1 MRLRLLLLIAVM
13 LVCYLLP
20 WVINPGVSLTLG
32 GYDLGE
38 WTSLLDAVR
47 GEQPPLLTSFL
58 LRLPLALFALM
69 ISFAAL
75 TPPLLFRRGGWG
87 VRSSLGGEAIS
98 LKILKIVL
106 ILLITTAL
114 LPPLEILDTP
124 NDPNYR
130 QQVLLSMIALI
141 GGMIG
146 ISGGLRRFHRLISI
160 GICVVGVLAI
170 LIGLTN
176 AINLMRGFGLPVTLG
191 AGGIFLSLLFA
202 LNAVLMGLEARRSF
216 LPSPVSERGWG

>member
-1 MRLRLLLLIAVM
+1 
-13 LVCYLLP
+13 
-20 WVINPGVSLTLG
+20 
-32 GYDLGE
+32 
-38 WTSLLDAVR
+38 
-47 GEQPPLLTSFL
+47 
-58 LRLPLALFALM
+58 
-69 ISFAAL
+69 
-75 TPPLLFRRGGWG
+75 
-87 VRSSLGGEAIS
+87 LGGEAIS

-106 ILLITTAL
+106 ILLITAAL

-146 ISGGLRRFHRLISI
+146 ISGVLRRFHRLISI

-170 LIGLTN
+170 IIGLTN
-176 AINLMRGFGLPVTLG
+176 AITLMRAFGLPSSVG
-191 AGGIFLSLLFA
+191 AGGIFLALLFT
-202 LNAVLMGLEARRSF
+202 LNAVLMGLEAGRSF